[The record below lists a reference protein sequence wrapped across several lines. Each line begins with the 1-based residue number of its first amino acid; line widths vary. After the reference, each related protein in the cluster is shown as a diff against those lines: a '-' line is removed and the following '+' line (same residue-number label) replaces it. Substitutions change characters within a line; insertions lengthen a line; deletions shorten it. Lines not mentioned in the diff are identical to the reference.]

1 MSMIEKL
8 KGTTGK
14 SLVAINEVKT
24 DYGDGFRGT
33 ILVGNNAQ
41 KTCTLIR
48 DKATGTWKQLGD
60 DGVCELM
67 RNDLAL
73 IGTPIQGASNAEKIR
88 TPEETS
94 AGF

>member
-1 MSMIEKL
+1 MSLVEKL

-14 SLVAINEVKT
+14 SLVTINEIKT
-24 DYGDGFRGT
+24 EYGDGFRGT
-33 ILVGNNAQ
+33 IVVGNNAQ
-41 KTCTLIR
+41 KSCTLIR

-60 DGVCELM
+60 EGVCDIV

-73 IGTPIQGASNAEKIR
+73 IGTPIQGASNAEKIKL
-88 TPEETS
+88 PEETS